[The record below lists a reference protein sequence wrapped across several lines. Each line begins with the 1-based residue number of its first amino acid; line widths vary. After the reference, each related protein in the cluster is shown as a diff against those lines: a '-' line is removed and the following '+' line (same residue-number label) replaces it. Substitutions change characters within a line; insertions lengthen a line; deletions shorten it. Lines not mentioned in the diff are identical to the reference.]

1 MVKAYVKEVGFGPQ
15 DDIFGA
21 HYTPA
26 HINRYMY
33 KKTIMCYLK
42 KAQVHRNR
50 FIQPKTVASKVLSV
64 AKDA

>member
-26 HINRYMY
+26 HINRDMY

-42 KAQVHRNR
+42 KHK
-50 FIQPKTVASKVLSV
+50 FIEIDLSSQ
-64 AKDA
+64 KQ